1 MYLGAQPSR
10 QKSQSTRP
18 GAYSALLS
26 FLNITSGDFAGNCL
40 THPKHLKSPMHC
52 ARLTRVP
59 CTMAAGSGTGWAG
72 IEGSHRGLTASAQV
86 GETPVRP
93 PPGAPN
99 RRSEVRFAPNDA
111 MIHSGHRC
119 LSFFP
124 VTGQLGAVC
133 WPFYRVR
140 CVRLH
145 VARILPA
152 GARARSS
159 LALARVL
166 ACVLSVRPGIP
177 RVYTQSTHS

>member
-93 PPGAPN
+93 PPELRTAAPHTPHAPLH
-99 RRSEVRFAPNDA
+99 RPALRASERHPSVIKRAPRQAPTAASMAKMLD
-111 MIHSGHRC
+111 
-119 LSFFP
+119 P
-124 VTGQLGAVC
+124 
-133 WPFYRVR
+133 YRVLK
-140 CVRLH
+140 VDKD
-145 VARILPA
+145 APQEEI
-152 GARARSS
+152 S
-159 LALARVL
+159 
-166 ACVLSVRPGIP
+166 
-177 RVYTQSTHS
+177 

>member
-59 CTMAAGSGTGWAG
+59 CTMAAGAGTGWAG

-99 RRSEVRFAPNDA
+99 RRSPRSAVQSCPCTGRILRGGAAPA
-111 MIHSGHRC
+111 HKTIYM
-119 LSFFP
+119 
-124 VTGQLGAVC
+124 TGPLGAVALNQVSGKRR
-133 WPFYRVR
+133 PSKE
-140 CVRLH
+140 
-145 VARILPA
+145 P
-152 GARARSS
+152 RAQPPSRSS
-159 LALARVL
+159 GGTRTTL
-166 ACVLSVRPGIP
+166 
-177 RVYTQSTHS
+177 TW

>member
-99 RRSEVRFAPNDA
+99 RRSPRRLRVHRSWRFLHLRGAGGSLPCSPAVAAAAPTPPGDRRGGYD
-111 MIHSGHRC
+111 S
-119 LSFFP
+119 
-124 VTGQLGAVC
+124 
-133 WPFYRVR
+133 
-140 CVRLH
+140 
-145 VARILPA
+145 PA
-152 GARARSS
+152 GSCRRTFGAEHKLVPARTAAK
-159 LALARVL
+159 L
-166 ACVLSVRPGIP
+166 VRKA
-177 RVYTQSTHS
+177 